1 MRDFFKKFRKSEDGA
16 TLVEYG
22 VALILAIV
30 VGGGALIALSDEVV
44 ENMEDTAGLAAFTYV
59 PPAAP

>member
-1 MRDFFKKFRKSEDGA
+1 MRDLFKSFRKSEDGA

-30 VGGGALIALSDEVV
+30 IGGGALVTLAGQVNT
-44 ENMEDTAGLAAFTYV
+44 NMGDTNTTLQTR
-59 PPAAP
+59 

>member
-1 MRDFFKKFRKSEDGA
+1 MFRNFIKSESGA

-30 VGGGALIALSDEVV
+30 IGGGGLVALAGQVNT
-44 ENMEDTAGLAAFTYV
+44 NMGDTNTTLQTR
-59 PPAAP
+59 